1 MAFNTSQFQT
11 GAFNGNQFGNFMS
24 GGFTSPTNQ
33 KKQEDD
39 TYNPR
44 YPWFNKENYEKLER
58 KVAALWLTGNKK
70 QEVMDEFYR
79 QILPQVENEKTR
91 SKRNEVINQKS
102 YEVSQIKDESEK
114 KIAKNN
120 LSVEELAQ
128 MVKEKEGLREDAPDA
143 AVFNARIKSIPN
155 WWELLA
161 NYMNKGD
168 DTLLYKGWLKKE
180 TWWQKAWDVA
190 VWIAQS
196 PWKRWY
202 NILWQ
207 RLDKGAEKIK
217 EATEDTNVWDRLSE
231 KSTDFVKWA
240 LRKAWYS
247 DEEINNEINA
257 YVQQRDKA
265 LEEWTAFNGRE
276 ATDIRTPLL
285 WSEYRAN
292 NGWTKAGETV
302 WDIATWIALT
312 APIWAALAPTI
323 AWSSA
328 AWAAWIGAVEW
339 GIDTLLT
346 QYGSQWNLDVTPTQM
361 LLWVGGWALWGW
373 LSNRLANLPK
383 NQAQNIRKEAEQYVD
398 KAIRPTVKWKQNQ
411 VAYDKFMDDALDIT
425 DYMSKHKDILQ
436 YTDDAWNVVT
446 WELPTNLNQTRE
458 ALGNMKKH
466 IYDTYNQI
474 AKEAWDAWAR
484 VDLNKVFNQLDD
496 LADDAASN
504 IANPWLKNVIDSYK
518 NQLLE
523 YSDDLGR
530 ISIEDAQKLTQNYN
544 KILDAYFKNPWA
556 YANDTSRNI
565 VIAQMNRWVKDAID
579 DSIDDVLNASIKNWS
594 KASDTYKYWKQLYG
608 KIKTIEDEVSKSALR
623 EMRKNTKGISSQ
635 VIDALA
641 WEKLVEWLLTQN
653 PTSLFKSLT
662 MKSIDAY
669 NKYLNNPNT
678 QINNLFKLVDKAN
691 NPSAWTT
698 AMSNISSDLWSS
710 IGSDVLAQAWNLTT
724 NAGVVAGNVMRNS
737 DLE

>member
-24 GGFTSPTNQ
+24 GGFTSPTSSPSN
-33 KKQEDD
+33 KTKEDD

-58 KVAALWLTGNKK
+58 KVAALWLTGSKK

-79 QILPQVENEKTR
+79 QILPQVENEKIK
-91 SKRNEVINQKS
+91 SQRNEAINQKS
-102 YEVSQIKDESEK
+102 YEISQIKDESER
-114 KIAKNN
+114 KIAEKN
-120 LSVEELAQ
+120 LSVEQLAQ

-143 AVFNARIKSIPN
+143 AVFNAWINSIPE
-155 WWELLA
+155 WDKLLA
-161 NYMNKGD
+161 NYMNNGD

-190 VWIAQS
+190 VWFAQS
-196 PWKRWY
+196 PWKWGY
-202 NILWQ
+202 NIIWQWMDRLW
-207 RLDKGAEKIK
+207 KWGAEQ
-217 EATEDTNVWDRLSE
+217 LSWSKLE
-231 KSTDFVKWA
+231 KW
-240 LRKAWYS
+240 
-247 DEEINNEINA
+247 
-257 YVQQRDKA
+257 VQDKA
-265 LEEWTAFNGRE
+265 IEMFWEDEVRAYAAQKQKELEEGTAFNGRE
-276 ATDIRTPLL
+276 QTDIRTPLL

-292 NGWTKAGETV
+292 NGWTKAWETV

-312 APIWAALAPTI
+312 APIWAALAPAI

-346 QYGSQWNLDVTPTQM
+346 QYGSQGNLDVTPMQM
-361 LLWVGGWALWGW
+361 VLWVWGWALWGW

-383 NQAQNIRKEAEQYVD
+383 NQTQSIRKEAEWYID
-398 KAIRPTVKWKQNQ
+398 KSIRPTVKWKQNQ
-411 VAYDKFMDDALDIT
+411 VAYDKFMDDTLDIT
-425 DYMSKHKDILQ
+425 DYMSKNKWLIQ
-436 YTDDAWNVVT
+436 YTDDAWNTVT

-474 AKEAWDAWAR
+474 AKDAWDAWAR
-484 VDLNKVFNQLDD
+484 VDLNKVFSQLDD

-504 IANPWLKNVIDSYK
+504 IANPWLKSVIDSYK
-518 NQLLE
+518 TQLLE

-579 DSIDDVLNASIKNWS
+579 DSIDDVMNASIKNGS
-594 KASDTYKYWKQLYG
+594 KASETYKYYKQLYG

-641 WEKLVEWLLTQN
+641 WEKLVEWLLTKN
-653 PTSLFKSLT
+653 PTSLFKSIA

-678 QINNLFKLVDKAN
+678 QINNLFKLVDRAN

-698 AMSNISSDLWSS
+698 AMSNITSDLWSS

-724 NAGVVAGNVMRNS
+724 NAGIVAWNVISNT
-737 DLE
+737 DLD

>member
-11 GAFNGNQFGNFMS
+11 GAFGGNQFGNFMS
-24 GGFTSPTNQ
+24 GGFTSSNSPTYS
-33 KKQEDD
+33 KTEEDD

-58 KVAALWLTGNKK
+58 KVAELWLTWSKK
-70 QEVMDEFYR
+70 QEVMDQFYR
-79 QILPQVENEKTR
+79 QILPQVENEKKR
-91 SKRNEVINQKS
+91 SKRNEVMNQKS
-102 YEVSQIKDESEK
+102 YEISQMEDGASK
-114 KIAKNN
+114 KIAEKNY
-120 LSVEELAQ
+120 SVEDLAQ
-128 MVKEKEGLREDAPDA
+128 MVKEKENLREDAPDA
-143 AVFNARIKSIPN
+143 AVFNAWIKSIPN
-155 WWELLA
+155 WEELLA

-168 DTLLYKGWLKKE
+168 DTLLYKWWLKKE
-180 TWWQKAWDVA
+180 TWWQKAWDLA
-190 VWIAQS
+190 VWFAQS
-196 PWKRWY
+196 PWKWGY
-202 NILWQ
+202 NIIWQ
-207 RLDKGAEKIK
+207 
-217 EATEDTNVWDRLSE
+217 WMDRLWKRWAE
-231 KSTDFVKWA
+231 QLQGTDLANWVQKKAVELFWEDEVRAYQEQVK
-240 LRKAWYS
+240 R
-247 DEEINNEINA
+247 DEEN
-257 YVQQRDKA
+257 
-265 LEEWTAFNGRE
+265 WTLFNGRE
-276 ATDIRTPLL
+276 QTDIRTPLL

-292 NGWTKAGETV
+292 NGWTKAWETV

-312 APIWAALAPTI
+312 APIWAALAPAI

-339 GIDTLLT
+339 WIDTLIT
-346 QYGSQWNLDVTPTQM
+346 QYGSQWNLDVTPMQM
-361 LLWVGGWALWGW
+361 LLWVGWWALWGW

-383 NQAQNIRKEAEQYVD
+383 NQQQSIRKEAEWYID
-398 KAIRPTVKWKQNQ
+398 KSIRPTVKWKQNQ
-411 VAYDKFMDDALDIT
+411 VAYDKFMDDTLDVT

-436 YTDDAWNVVT
+436 YTDDAWNVVK
-446 WELPTNLNQTRE
+446 EKLPTNLNQTRE
-458 ALGNMKKH
+458 TLGNMKKH
-466 IYDTYNQI
+466 IYDTYNKI
-474 AKEAWDAWAR
+474 AQDAWDAWAR

-504 IANPWLKNVIDSYK
+504 IANPWLKSVIEWYK

-579 DSIDDVLNASIKNWS
+579 DSIDDVMNASIKNGS
-594 KASDTYKYWKQLYG
+594 KASETYKYYKQLYG

-662 MKSIDAY
+662 MKAIDSY
-669 NKYLNNPNT
+669 NKYLNSPNT

-698 AMSNISSDLWSS
+698 AMSNISADLWSS

-724 NAGVVAGNVMRNS
+724 NAGVVAGNVMGNS
-737 DLE
+737 NLD

>member
-11 GAFNGNQFGNFMS
+11 GAFGGNQFGNYMS
-24 GGFTSPTNQ
+24 GGFTSSNPSTYS
-33 KKQEDD
+33 KTEEDD

-58 KVAALWLTGNKK
+58 KVAALWLTGSKK

-79 QILPQVENEKTR
+79 QILPQVENEKKR
-91 SKRNEVINQKS
+91 SKRNEALNQKS
-102 YEVSQIKDESEK
+102 YEVSQISDEASR
-114 KIAKNN
+114 KIAEKN
-120 LSVEELAQ
+120 LSVEQLTQ
-128 MVKEKEGLREDAPDA
+128 MVKEKENLREDAPDA

-155 WWELLA
+155 WEELLA

-196 PWKRWY
+196 PWKWGY
-202 NILWQ
+202 NLLWQ
-207 RLDKGAEKIK
+207 WTDRAWKEIAEWLYGLIYWKEALDKAKQEVEK
-217 EATEDTNVWDRLSE
+217 EYEDGTM
-231 KSTDFVKWA
+231 
-240 LRKAWYS
+240 
-247 DEEINNEINA
+247 
-257 YVQQRDKA
+257 
-265 LEEWTAFNGRE
+265 FNGRE
-276 ATDIRTPLL
+276 QTNIRTPLL

-292 NGWTKAGETV
+292 NGWTKAWETI
-302 WDIATWIALT
+302 WDIATWIAVT
-312 APIWAALAPTI
+312 APIGAALAPAI
-323 AWSSA
+323 AWTSGLG
-328 AWAAWIGAVEW
+328 AAWIGAVEW

-346 QYGSQWNLDVTPTQM
+346 QYGSQWNLDVTPMQM
-361 LLWVGGWALWGW
+361 ALWIWGWALWGW
-373 LSNRLANLPK
+373 LSNKLANLPK
-383 NQAQNIRKEAEQYVD
+383 NQQQSIRKEAEWYID
-398 KAIRPTVKWKQNQ
+398 KSIRPTVKWKQNQ

-425 DYMSKHKDILQ
+425 DYMSKNKWLIQ
-436 YTDDAWNVVT
+436 YTDDAWNTIT

-474 AKEAWDAWAR
+474 AKDAWDAWAR
-484 VDLNKVFNQLDD
+484 VDLNKVFSQLDD

-504 IANPWLKNVIDSYK
+504 IANPWLKSVIDSYK
-518 NQLLE
+518 TQLLE

-565 VIAQMNRWVKDAID
+565 VIAQMNRWVKNAID
-579 DSIDDVLNASIKNWS
+579 DSIDDVMNASIKNGS
-594 KASDTYKYWKQLYG
+594 KASETYKYYKQLYG

-641 WEKLVEWLLTQN
+641 WEKLVEWLLTKN
-653 PTSLFKSLT
+653 PTSLFKSIA

-698 AMSNISSDLWSS
+698 AMSNISADLGSS
-710 IGSDVLAQAWNLTT
+710 IGSDALAQIGNFTTTAWEVAWN
-724 NAGVVAGNVMRNS
+724 VMSNT
-737 DLE
+737 DLD

>member
-24 GGFTSPTNQ
+24 GGFTSSNPSTYS
-33 KKQEDD
+33 KTEEDD

-58 KVAALWLTGNKK
+58 KVAELWLTWSKK
-70 QEVMDEFYR
+70 QEVMDQFYR
-79 QILPQVENEKTR
+79 QILPEVENEKKR
-91 SKRNEVINQKS
+91 AKRNEVMNQKS
-102 YEVSQIKDESEK
+102 YEISQMEDGTAK
-114 KIAKNN
+114 KIAEKNY
-120 LSVEELAQ
+120 SVEDLAQ
-128 MVKEKEGLREDAPDA
+128 MVKEKEDLEEDAPDA
-143 AVFNARIKSIPN
+143 AVFNAWIKSIPN
-155 WWELLA
+155 WEELLA
-161 NYMNKGD
+161 NYMNYWD

-190 VWIAQS
+190 VWFAQS
-196 PWKRWY
+196 PWKWGYNLIGQRVDKAAKRW
-202 NILWQ
+202 
-207 RLDKGAEKIK
+207 AEKI
-217 EATEDTNVWDRLSE
+217 VWH
-231 KSTDFVKWA
+231 
-240 LRKAWYS
+240 
-247 DEEINNEINA
+247 EIEWFENW
-257 YVQQRDKA
+257 RD
-265 LEEWTAFNGRE
+265 

-292 NGWTKAGETV
+292 NGWTKAWETV
-302 WDIATWIALT
+302 WDIASWIALT
-312 APIWAALAPTI
+312 APIWAALAPAI
-323 AWSSA
+323 AWTSA

-346 QYGSQWNLDVTPTQM
+346 QYWSQGNLDVTPMQM
-361 LLWVGGWALWGW
+361 ILGVGGWALWGW

-383 NQAQNIRKEAEQYVD
+383 NQTESIRKEAEWYID
-398 KAIRPTVKWKQNQ
+398 KSIRPTVKWKQNQ
-411 VAYDKFMDDALDIT
+411 VAYDKFMDDTLDVT
-425 DYMSKHKDILQ
+425 DYMSKHKWLIQ
-436 YTDDAWNVVT
+436 YTDDAWNTVT

-466 IYDTYNQI
+466 IYDTYNKI
-474 AKEAWDAWAR
+474 AQDAWDAWAR
-484 VDLNKVFNQLDD
+484 VDLNKVFSQLDD

-518 NQLLE
+518 TQLLE

-579 DSIDDVLNASIKNWS
+579 DSIDDVMNASIKNGS
-594 KASDTYKYWKQLYG
+594 KASETYKYYKQLYG

-653 PTSLFKSLT
+653 PTSLFKSLA

-669 NKYLNNPNT
+669 NKYLNSPNT

-698 AMSNISSDLWSS
+698 TMANLSADLWSN
-710 IGSDVLAQAWNLTT
+710 IWSDALAQIGNLTT
-724 NAGVVAGNVMRNS
+724 TAWEVAWNVMSNT
-737 DLE
+737 DLD

>member
-11 GAFNGNQFGNFMS
+11 GGFNGNQFGNFMS
-24 GGFTSPTNQ
+24 GGFTSSNSPTYS
-33 KKQEDD
+33 KTEEDD

-58 KVAALWLTGNKK
+58 KVAELWLTWSKK

-79 QILPQVENEKTR
+79 QILPQVENEKKR
-91 SKRNEVINQKS
+91 SKRNEALNQKS
-102 YEVSQIKDESEK
+102 YEVSQISDEASR
-114 KIAKNN
+114 KIAEKN
-120 LSVEELAQ
+120 LSVEQLTQ
-128 MVKEKEGLREDAPDA
+128 MVKEKEDLREDAPDA
-143 AVFNARIKSIPN
+143 AVFNAWIKSIPD
-155 WWELLA
+155 WDKLLA
-161 NYMNKGD
+161 NYMNNGD
-168 DTLLYKGWLKKE
+168 DTLLYKWGLKKE

-196 PWKRWY
+196 PWKWWY
-202 NILWQ
+202 NIFWQWIDKLWEKIGSWLADSLSDEKKQ
-207 RLDKGAEKIK
+207 QIIDRLDKNLWEDFGLTRENI
-217 EATEDTNVWDRLSE
+217 EAYSKSIEQDRE
-231 KSTDFVKWA
+231 
-240 LRKAWYS
+240 
-247 DEEINNEINA
+247 N
-257 YVQQRDKA
+257 
-265 LEEWTAFNGRE
+265 WTLFNGRE
-276 ATDIRTPLL
+276 QTDIRTPLL

-292 NGWTKAGETV
+292 NGWTKAWETV

-312 APIWAALAPTI
+312 APIWAAIAPAI

-346 QYGSQWNLDVTPTQM
+346 QYWSQGNLDVTPMQM
-361 LLWVGGWALWGW
+361 ALWIWGWALWGW

-383 NQAQNIRKEAEQYVD
+383 NQTQSIRKEAEWYID
-398 KAIRPTVKWKQNQ
+398 KSIRPTVKWKQNQ
-411 VAYDKFMDDALDIT
+411 VAYDKFMDDTLDIT
-425 DYMSKHKDILQ
+425 DYMSKNKWLIQ
-436 YTDDAWNVVT
+436 YTDDAWNTVT

-466 IYDTYNQI
+466 IYDTYNKI
-474 AKEAWDAWAR
+474 AQDAGDAWAR
-484 VDLNKVFNQLDD
+484 VDLNKVFSQLDD
-496 LADDAASN
+496 LTDDAASN
-504 IANPWLKNVIDSYK
+504 IANPWLKSVIESYK

-579 DSIDDVLNASIKNWS
+579 DSIDDVMNASIKNGS
-594 KASDTYKYWKQLYG
+594 KASETYKYYKQLYG

-641 WEKLVEWLLTQN
+641 WEKLVEWLLTKN
-653 PTSLFKSLT
+653 PTSLFKSIA

-698 AMSNISSDLWSS
+698 AMSNISADLGSS
-710 IGSDVLAQAWNLTT
+710 IGSDVLANAWNFTT
-724 NAGVVAGNVMRNS
+724 NAGIVAWNVMSNT
-737 DLE
+737 DLD

>member
-1 MAFNTSQFQT
+1 
-11 GAFNGNQFGNFMS
+11 
-24 GGFTSPTNQ
+24 
-33 KKQEDD
+33 
-39 TYNPR
+39 
-44 YPWFNKENYEKLER
+44 
-58 KVAALWLTGNKK
+58 
-70 QEVMDEFYR
+70 
-79 QILPQVENEKTR
+79 
-91 SKRNEVINQKS
+91 
-102 YEVSQIKDESEK
+102 
-114 KIAKNN
+114 
-120 LSVEELAQ
+120 

-143 AVFNARIKSIPN
+143 EVFNARIKSIPN

-168 DTLLYKGWLKKE
+168 DTLLYKWWLKKE
-180 TWWQKAWDVA
+180 TWWQKVWDVA
-190 VWIAQS
+190 TWFAQS
-196 PWKRWY
+196 PWKWGY

-207 RLDKGAEKIK
+207 RIDRWAEKIAWWLENMLNDEQK
-217 EATEDTNVWDRLSE
+217 QQLYDWSKWA
-231 KSTDFVKWA
+231 VKWMWDKLWFDTSKITDA
-240 LRKAWYS
+240 
-247 DEEINNEINA
+247 DFEEYA
-257 YVQQRDKA
+257 KQRQQE
-265 LEEWTAFNGRE
+265 LENWTAFNGRE
-276 ATDIRTPLL
+276 QTDITKTWL
-285 WSEYRAN
+285 WSDYRAN
-292 NGWTKAGETV
+292 NWWTKWGEIA
-302 WDIATWIALT
+302 WDIASWIALT
-312 APIWAALAPTI
+312 APLWAAMAPTI

-328 AWAAWIGAVEW
+328 LWAAWIGAVEW

-346 QYGSQWNLDVTPTQM
+346 QYGSQWNLDVTPMQM
-361 LLWVGGWALWGW
+361 IMWVWGGALWGW

-383 NQAQNIRKEAEQYVD
+383 NQTQSIRKEAEWYID
-398 KAIRPTVKWKQNQ
+398 KSIRPTVKGKQNQ
-411 VAYDKFMDDALDIT
+411 VAYDKFMDDTLDVT
-425 DYMSKHKDILQ
+425 DWMSKNKWLIE
-436 YTDDAWNVVT
+436 YTDDAWNVVK

-466 IYDTYNQI
+466 IYDTYNEI
-474 AKEAWDAWAR
+474 AKQAWDAWAR
-484 VDLNKVFNQLDD
+484 VDLNKVFSQLDD

-565 VIAQMNRWVKDAID
+565 VIAQMNKWVKDAID
-579 DSIDDVLNASIKNWS
+579 DSIDDVFNASIKNWS

-608 KIKTIEDEVSKSALR
+608 KIKTVEDEVSKSALR

-653 PTSLFKSLT
+653 PTSLFKSIT

-669 NKYLNNPNT
+669 NKYLNSPNT

-710 IGSDVLAQAWNLTT
+710 IWSDVLAQAWNLTT